1 MKNFDW
7 NGFEFCSFKVKCETR
22 EAMQDFLRQC
32 EERGFMWA
40 SGGRPT
46 QNDYFN
52 KYSDGI
58 YITAINKK
66 LSYSCFVDN
75 SFPHVT
81 WETPKSTYTWREV
94 FTNIQEGETYECG
107 GKPISYK
114 DGVLII
120 GDEVSVAVLT
130 DENLFTKQEVKQVDF
145 QEAQVVLANGGIIQ
159 SVSTKNYYKL
169 TDGNLR
175 GSRDSEFTC
184 WIFADLSYEEIT
196 GKWSIIKN

>member
-7 NGFEFCSFKVKCETR
+7 DGFEFCSFKVKCETR

-81 WETPKSTYTWREV
+81 WETPNSTYTWREV
-94 FTNIQEGETYECG
+94 FANIQEGETYECG

-114 DGVLII
+114 DGILII
-120 GDEVSVAVLT
+120 GDEVCITVLT
-130 DENLFTKQEVKQVDF
+130 NDDLFTKQTI
-145 QEAQVVLANGGIIQ
+145 A
-159 SVSTKNYYKL
+159 
-169 TDGNLR
+169 
-175 GSRDSEFTC
+175 
-184 WIFADLSYEEIT
+184 
-196 GKWSIIKN
+196 

>member
-81 WETPKSTYTWREV
+81 WETPNSTYTWREV
-94 FTNIQEGETYECG
+94 FANIQEGETYECG

-114 DGVLII
+114 DGILII
-120 GDEVSVAVLT
+120 GDEVCITVLT
-130 DENLFTKQEVKQVDF
+130 NDDLFTKQELVDF
-145 QEAQVVLANGGIIQ
+145 QEALVELTNGGIVQ
-159 SVSTKNYYKL
+159 STLNKKYYLL
-169 TDGNLR
+169 TNGNLKCSCDK
-175 GSRDSEFTC
+175 GFEYWELT
-184 WIFADLSYEEIT
+184 DLSYEEIT
-196 GKWSIIKN
+196 GKWNIIKN